1 MIVRFF
7 FLRLNLDF
15 LIAKLVAKLEQFDQ
29 KVSYYGIEMS
39 ILVSDFVS
47 ESLTNSALL
56 KLDAVKQHIKRS
68 QNGDINTFGLVSKSN
83 RMISIYILSPDFP
96 QYGFVERCCS
106 QLSSMD
112 LKKKR
117 RLESEGHIVM
127 NFYGKEKRK
136 LDFNIH

>member
-29 KVSYYGIEMS
+29 KVSYYGIEMP

-68 QNGDINTFGLVSKSN
+68 QNGDINPFGLVSN
-83 RMISIYILSPDFP
+83 QI
-96 QYGFVERCCS
+96 E
-106 QLSSMD
+106 
-112 LKKKR
+112 
-117 RLESEGHIVM
+117 
-127 NFYGKEKRK
+127 
-136 LDFNIH
+136 